1 MKHKTEDQPPDYGP
15 DEARTHAHWVFEQPD
30 PRDRST
36 RRVRVE
42 QDMVDW
48 YLRRFYLDTHEADAL
63 KRWHADAYLAG
74 LLPACVGSYQ
84 QAISGATGDLSNTR
98 LAAQARRDHAISV
111 LMTLHRHAVQLV
123 DAVALSGISAGRWMM
138 QHNGG
143 SPNEALNLLR
153 RAATALAKHYGFR
166 T

>member
-1 MKHKTEDQPPDYGP
+1 MRMKTEDQPPDYGP
-15 DEARTHAHWVFEQPD
+15 DEARQHAHWTLEQPD

-42 QDMVDW
+42 QDMPDW
-48 YLRRFYLDTHEADAL
+48 YLRRGYIDTYEADAL

-98 LAAQARRDHAISV
+98 LAAQARRDHAIAT
-111 LMTLHRHAVQLV
+111 LMALHRHAVQLV
-123 DAVALSGISAGRWMM
+123 DAVALSGISAGRWIM

-153 RAATALAKHYGFR
+153 QAATALAKHYGFR

>member
-1 MKHKTEDQPPDYGP
+1 MPRKNDDQPPDYGP
-15 DEARTHAHWVFEQPD
+15 DEARQHSYWTLEQPD

-42 QDMVDW
+42 QDMPDW
-48 YLRRFYLDTHEADAL
+48 YLRRGYIDTYEADAL

-98 LAAQARRDHAISV
+98 LAAQARRDHAIAT
-111 LMTLHRHAVQLV
+111 LMALHRHAVQLV
-123 DAVALSGISAGRWMM
+123 DAVALSGISAGRWIM

-153 RAATALAKHYGFR
+153 QAATALAKHYGFR

>member
-15 DEARTHAHWVFEQPD
+15 DEARRHAHWVFEQPD

-42 QDMVDW
+42 QDMPDW
-48 YLRRFYLDTHEADAL
+48 YLRRGYIDTHEADAL

-98 LAAQARRDHAISV
+98 LAAQARRDHAMAT

-153 RAATALAKHYGFR
+153 HASTALAKHYGFR